1 MRWYRIRI
9 VTATTHV
16 VTCVRAPCTTYHD
29 AKKTNKCDDVT
40 D

>member
-29 AKKTNKCDDVT
+29 AKKNKCDDVT
-40 D
+40 S